1 MNVHHTMMNGKKF
14 MMGVHHMMRVHHMYI
29 GYSSLR
35 VPKASRHLQHK
46 HQERSLDI
54 IMTD

>member
-1 MNVHHTMMNGKKF
+1 
-14 MMGVHHMMRVHHMYI
+14 MGVHHMMRVHHMYVSI
-29 GYSSLR
+29 YQTLR

-46 HQERSLDI
+46 HQERTLDI